1 MSIAWLNTTA
11 FIGFALVALPIAIH
25 LLVRQQTRVVAFPSL
40 RFLSQ
45 TALAAFRRRAI
56 QDALLLA
63 CRIAIVSL
71 AVLALAG
78 PIVQTASRTA
88 GQANR
93 VSRAVVPLE
102 GTAQTVE
109 HSEGAFRSATFAR
122 ENIADALTDAVRW
135 LDDQPPSAREIVVT
149 GTFRRGQIEQS
160 DLLGVPRDIGL
171 RLVQA
176 PPAQAAN
183 SATLSTLMRSNG
195 RLIRV
200 DHVMQLGADSTRVSS
215 GITVQIPEDRI
226 RVIAAAKDQTLAN
239 AALDAALRAGLRWTT
254 ADRRLMVIW
263 EGAEDAARPSSGI
276 EIVRMAVPTPPE
288 TAATAIWNAI
298 DQSTPRETVEP
309 VTLSR
314 NELELWSRKPGP
326 PSPSAV
332 PADEG
337 DRRWLW
343 AAALALLALE
353 QLLIRERAV
362 AQSAGSAP
370 AEVRVA

>member
-1 MSIAWLNTTA
+1 MSIAWVNTTA
-11 FIGFALVALPIAIH
+11 FIGLALVALPIAIH

-63 CRIAIVSL
+63 CRVAIVSL

-102 GTAQTVE
+102 GTAQAVD

-122 ENIADALTDAVRW
+122 TNIADALTDAVRW

-149 GTFRRGQIEQS
+149 GTFRRGQVEQS
-160 DLLGVPRDIGL
+160 DLLVVSQDIGL
-171 RLVQA
+171 QFVPA
-176 PPAQAAN
+176 SPAQAAN
-183 SATLSTLMRSNG
+183 SATLATLMRSNG
-195 RLIRV
+195 RLVRV
-200 DHVMQLGADSTRVSS
+200 DSVMQLGADSTRVSS
-215 GITVQIPEDRI
+215 GTTVQIPEDRI
-226 RVIAAAKDQTLAN
+226 RVIAAAKDQVLAD
-239 AALDAALRAGLRWTT
+239 AALDAALNAGIRWTT
-254 ADRRLMVIW
+254 ADRRVVVIW
-263 EGAEDAARPSSGI
+263 EGAEDAAPLSPGI
-276 EIVRMAVPTPPE
+276 EIVRMAVPSPPE

-298 DQSTPRETVEP
+298 DRSTPRETMEP

-314 NELELWSRKPGP
+314 NELESWSRKPGP

-343 AAALALLALE
+343 AGALILLAAEHWLR
-353 QLLIRERAV
+353 RERARLARHAPQEQQV
-362 AQSAGSAP
+362 A
-370 AEVRVA
+370 